1 MRMFG
6 IKTKAVWKCLYVSSG
21 SVYLP
26 KTKNN
31 KYSQSHWA
39 VERNYQNKIKGVR
52 DRNKMRSEKL
62 KTRFWACKNRL
73 GFQFSKSNDKGSE
86 LVK

>member
-26 KTKNN
+26 KTENN

-62 KTRFWACKNRL
+62 KQ
-73 GFQFSKSNDKGSE
+73 GFGHVKIGQGFSFQNQMIRA
-86 LVK
+86 VN